1 MLVRRK
7 LCADRG
13 TYGTASDDNDFHKKD
28 ISFMKK
34 IQKQYTT
41 FSQKMQVQSWGR
53 VSIFDKKTVKNA
65 LTKPKSDGILLANRV
80 EREGFL

>member
-1 MLVRRK
+1 
-7 LCADRG
+7 
-13 TYGTASDDNDFHKKD
+13 
-28 ISFMKK
+28 MKK

-65 LTKPKSDGILLANRV
+65 LTKPKSDGILLANGV